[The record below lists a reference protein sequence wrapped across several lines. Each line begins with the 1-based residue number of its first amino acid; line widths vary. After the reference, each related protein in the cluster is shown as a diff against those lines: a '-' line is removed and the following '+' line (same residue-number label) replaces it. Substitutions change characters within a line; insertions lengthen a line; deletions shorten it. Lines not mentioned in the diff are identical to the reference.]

1 MHFSAY
7 YNMFFFQNATDISSD
22 EKEIDEE
29 DSNDSEDDDQKFVV
43 PDGYLSQEE
52 KLDEDKNEDQSSESD
67 EKQNSKSSLEVKPED
82 IEDIEKVETNN
93 YVDISVI
100 QPGENSKKSI
110 EE

>member
-52 KLDEDKNEDQSSESD
+52 KLDED
-67 EKQNSKSSLEVKPED
+67 
-82 IEDIEKVETNN
+82 
-93 YVDISVI
+93 
-100 QPGENSKKSI
+100 GGF
-110 EE
+110 